1 MSSLL
6 IALVLTAAPADV
18 AAESK
23 KPEAVVKAEGQR
35 GYHEISKDMHEIM
48 KRESLAKT
56 KPERV
61 EALIELCELFREVA
75 GDKRLEISDTLKEY
89 KGVIRAR
96 LNRSKNDIKAHLA
109 RERKKAPKNK
119 KPAEVQSELLAAQAQ
134 AASQSLADQLTLVSS
149 TLGGPGQVF
158 SAGAA
163 SQPSSGAFG
172 GGMRDYSQDLIDLI
186 ERTIEPASWET
197 NGGNG
202 TIVYYPGLMALV
214 VSATSEVHSDVGT
227 VLENLREAGR

>member
-1 MSSLL
+1 MSSFL
-6 IALVLTAAPADV
+6 IALVLSAAPADG

-23 KPEAVVKAEGQR
+23 KPEPAKAEAQR

-48 KRESLAKT
+48 KREALAKS

-61 EALIELCELFREVA
+61 EALIELCDLYREVA
-75 GDKRLEISDTLKEY
+75 GDTRLEISESLKEY

-109 RERKKAPKNK
+109 REKKKAPKNK
-119 KPAEVQSELLAAQAQ
+119 KPAEVQSEVLAEQAQ
-134 AASQSLADQLTLVSS
+134 TASQSLADQLSLASS

-158 SAGAA
+158 AAGAA
-163 SQPSSGAFG
+163 SQSQAGAFG

-186 ERTIEPASWET
+186 ERTIAPASWET

-202 TIVYYPGLMALV
+202 AIVYYPGLMALV
-214 VSATSEVHSDVGT
+214 VSATTEVHGEVNT